1 MMRSS
6 PSVSAA
12 DRRLGIAVGIPVSS

>member
-1 MMRSS
+1 MPWSS

-12 DRRLGIAVGIPVSS
+12 VC